1 MFELMLW
8 SYPKAKDVGGVSRL
22 ALKSA
27 EGKSVVAGFN
37 LIGEP
42 QKFTKG
48 CELDKFISV
57 AEKNDL
63 SIDTWKGIH
72 FMDAKGNPVFP
83 KDSEHRDADG
93 HLPAEKARQV
103 LAKMKK
109 PFFSIVK
116 ARRNIQFQVST
127 NPDIVRKR
135 DGSAT
140 SNLDFGDLF

>member
-63 SIDTWKGIH
+63 SIDT
-72 FMDAKGNPVFP
+72 KGNPVFP
-83 KDSEHRDADG
+83 KDSEHRDEDG